1 MSRNLPKPFFGTP
14 PLNYNVTYMDNI
26 VRSFALYM
34 EQMQNPGE
42 GRNSTQ
48 VFTSL
53 PTNDS
58 GLEDGSVFVVDGVLR
73 IPLSFSPYVGGLSS
87 TCQVGIVTVVT

>member
-26 VRSFALYM
+26 VRSFALYID
-34 EQMQNPGE
+34 QMQNPGE

-48 VFTSL
+48 VFTNL

-58 GLEDGSVFVVDGVLR
+58 GLENGSVFVVDGVLR
-73 IPLSFSPYVGGLSS
+73 ISVLNQPYLQGLSS
-87 TCQVGIVTVVT
+87 TCEVGKVTVT

>member
-26 VRSFALYM
+26 VRSFALYID
-34 EQMQNPGE
+34 QMQNPGE

-48 VFTSL
+48 VFTDL

-58 GLEDGSVFVVDGVLR
+58 GLENGSVFVVDGVLR
-73 IPLSFSPYVGGLSS
+73 VPVPNQPYLQGLSS
-87 TCQVGIVTVVT
+87 TCEVGNVTVT